1 MKKILDRKALAK
13 QAFEECCSP
22 DTTVRYGVKRGRPFW
37 NVESS
42 QFMYVPAFHFT
53 AIRDRHRYRYTATD
67 EQGGVHE
74 FEANDCCSLLTPI
87 WAELPEGVVRLVV
100 TALNEDGS
108 DYAVVG
114 ARTFVRLAPFPE
126 DTPPA
131 ICSYKECAVKAYRY
145 AMSAGF
151 IKHWLEYGE
160 PDPYY
165 DLNTYPSKMISA
177 LVDAMITY
185 AKLCPDDA
193 SDAMKVAVSAA
204 DYLIRITPR
213 GDDPLADVPP
223 TYYLGF
229 CPDPE
234 KYGVITPNWHAAA
247 AHNGTVMMIYPA
259 HAGQMY
265 LKLEKAT
272 GDKKYLCEAIKIGE
286 YYLKTVEPNG
296 SWYLVRS
303 CKTGEPVTE
312 NYVAPIEVVVPF
324 LSGLYERTGD
334 ERFKTLCDNAVKY
347 VFDTQLS
354 SYNWEGQFE
363 DSPLSTNYINLT
375 HYAPVA
381 LAMYLSEHKK
391 DEKSIELA
399 KELMRFAEDQFV
411 VWKRPYPWRHAT
423 PDGSTPYDTS
433 LWHTPAAL
441 EQYGWYV
448 PIDASTSNLALGFLS
463 LYRAGC
469 GDLYLAKARALTDQL
484 TRVQHAD
491 GKIPTHWMNT
501 PGAEANF
508 WFNCMF
514 YSCHTLSVMSDYE

>member
-1 MKKILDRKALAK
+1 MKIELDRKKLAR
-13 QAFEECCSP
+13 QAFEECSSAE
-22 DTTVRYGVKRGRPFW
+22 TTVRYGVKRGLPFW

-53 AIRDRHRYRYTATD
+53 AVRGFHRYRYTAED
-67 EQGGVHE
+67 ENGAFHS
-74 FEANDCCSLLTPI
+74 FEANDCCALLTPI
-87 WAELPEGVVRLVV
+87 WAELPEGVVKLTV

-114 ARTFVRLAPFPE
+114 ARTFFRLAPFPE
-126 DTPPA
+126 TTPPA
-131 ICSYKECAVKAYRY
+131 VRSYKESAVKAYRY

-151 IKHWLEYGE
+151 IKYWLEYGK

-177 LVDAMITY
+177 L
-185 AKLCPDDA
+185 
-193 SDAMKVAVSAA
+193 SDAMLTFAEICPEDAADALRVAVNAA
-204 DYLIRITPR
+204 DYLISITPR
-213 GDDPLADVPP
+213 KGPLADLPP
-223 TYYLGF
+223 TYHLDF

-234 KYGVITPNWHAAA
+234 KYGVITPNRHAAE

-259 HAGQMY
+259 RAGLAY
-265 LKLEKAT
+265 LKLEDAT
-272 GDKKYLCEAIKIGE
+272 GDKKYLDEALKIGR
-286 YYLKTVEPNG
+286 YYLEHAEPNG

-303 CKTGEPVTE
+303 CKTGEPLTG
-312 NYVAPIEVVVPF
+312 NYVAPIESVVPF
-324 LSGLYERTGD
+324 LSKLYSRTGD
-334 ERFKTLCDNAVKY
+334 VCWRRLCDNAVKY
-347 VFDTQLS
+347 VFDKQLS

-363 DSPLSTNYINLT
+363 DSPLSTNYVNLT

-381 LAMYLSEHKK
+381 LAKYLAEERG
-391 DEKSIELA
+391 DDKSLQTA
-399 KELMRFAEDQFV
+399 KELIRFAEDQFV
-411 VWKRPYPWRHAT
+411 VWKRPNPWRHAT
-423 PDGSTPYDTS
+423 PDGSPPYDTS

-448 PIDASTSNLALGFLS
+448 PIDASTADLALGFLS
-463 LYRAGC
+463 LYKAGC

-484 TRVQHAD
+484 TRVQHED

-501 PGAEANF
+501 PDAEANF

-514 YSCHTLSVMSDYE
+514 ESCRVLSIMSDYE